1 MPKKSHKLKRK
12 FIKRKVKFSR
22 NRILI
27 FALIFAVI
35 GTSAVAI
42 SLVAQPQGKGNPNS
56 GAGKPNSGT
65 SSLSL
70 VLLDSTD
77 GLAHY
82 GQRVTFEVAT
92 TATTEPLVDLGCYQN
107 GTLVLLGFAGFSS
120 TDPWPWTKIMT
131 LSTSAWTGGEADCTA
146 RLYSASNTGKTTTLA
161 TLNFHVYP

>member
-1 MPKKSHKLKRK
+1 MPKKSHPL
-12 FIKRKVKFSR
+12 KRKVKFSR

-42 SLVAQPQGKGNPNS
+42 SLAAQPQGKGNPNS
-56 GAGKPNSGT
+56 GAGKSNSPG

-82 GQRVTFEVAT
+82 GQRVTYTVAT
-92 TATTEPLVDLGCYQN
+92 TATTEPFLDLLCYQN
-107 GTLVLLGFAGFSS
+107 GTLVAAGYAGFFEW
-120 TDPWPWTKIMT
+120 DPWPWNQVME
-131 LSTSAWTGGEADCTA
+131 LSSFTWTGGAADCTA